1 MAAAPIPPIIYGTAW
16 KGTETA
22 HWVENA
28 LVRGFRGVD
37 TAAQPKHYHEP
48 GVGEG
53 LKRALA
59 TGLAR
64 DEVYLQTKFTPLSGQ
79 DPRRVPYD
87 ADASLTR
94 QVKQSFASSL
104 ANLGVERLDALVLH
118 APFRARSDTLEAWA
132 AMEALV
138 HHGGVARLGISN
150 CYDLALLEWL
160 HGQARVK
167 PAIVQNRFYK
177 DSGYDVA
184 IRAFCRAHGIT
195 YQSFWTLTANPHL
208 LADEIVRLLA
218 LKYQRNPEQIL
229 FRYLTQ
235 VEVVPLTGTRSEA
248 HMREDL
254 AIFEFELTATDLEA
268 IETLLR

>member
-195 YQSFWTLTANPHL
+195 YQSFWTLTANPGL
-208 LADEIVRLLA
+208 LASATLVEIARRHKRTPA
-218 LKYQRNPEQIL
+218 QIL
-229 FRYLTQ
+229 FRWLNHDG
-235 VEVVPLTGTRSEA
+235 VVPLTGTRSIT
-248 HMREDL
+248 HMVQDL
-254 AIFEFELTATDLEA
+254 ALFEFALDTDERA
-268 IETLLR
+268 EIESLLQ